1 MRDQF
6 LVSLIIPAKLVL
18 IYLIVSYFKRKKA
31 REAQHNAEAIER
43 IKIKE
48 YGKKI
53 NNEVRSKRLN

>member
-1 MRDQF
+1 MSDQF

-31 REAQHNAEAIER
+31 REAQQNAEAIER

-48 YGKKI
+48 YGRKI
-53 NNEVRSKRLN
+53 NEETRNRKIN